1 VEGNLVTA
9 PDKRARK
16 KQHRDEI
23 RAAQQAALQRRRN
36 MRLLGAM
43 LVLVVLIGGAI
54 FFSRDDTEPAAP
66 EQDAA
71 AVEPEAEAVEPEAEA
86 ACGAEAPP
94 EASPKTDYKKP
105 DNVLEEGVDYSAT
118 IHTSCGDIVI
128 DLLEEETPESVNN
141 FIFLAREG
149 YYDGNI
155 WHRVEQNS
163 VIQAGDPNGQNGV
176 PPDNPGYTIKDELPE
191 KSNQYVYGVVGMA
204 NAGPNTGGS
213 QFFIVIQKNRPAGY
227 QPFYSIFGKVTEAP
241 TEASSEEIGCNV
253 EGEEILPTLEAIG
266 CQPTDTGA
274 ATAAEAVQPIVPV
287 FIESIEIN
295 EA

>member
-1 VEGNLVTA
+1 MSV

-16 KQHRDEI
+16 KQHRDEM

-43 LVLVVLIGGAI
+43 LVLAILVGGAI
-54 FFSRDDTEPAAP
+54 FFSREETEPAAP
-66 EQDAA
+66 DAGTA
-71 AVEPEAEAVEPEAEA
+71 AEPQAEA

-94 EASPKTDYKKP
+94 QASPKTDYTEP
-105 DNVLEEGVDYSAT
+105 DQVMEDGVDYSAT

-128 DLLEEETPESVNN
+128 DLLEEEAPVSVNN
-141 FIFLAREG
+141 FIFLAEEG
-149 YYDGNI
+149 YYDGTI

-176 PPDNPGYTIKDELPE
+176 PPDGPGYTIEDELPE
-191 KSNQYVYGVVGMA
+191 KSKEYVYGVVGMA
-204 NAGPNTGGS
+204 NAGPGTGGS

-227 QPFYSIFGKVTEAP
+227 QPFYSIFGKVIEGSTDATP
-241 TEASSEEIGCNV
+241 EEIGCNV
-253 EGEEILPTLEAIG
+253 DGAGLIPTLEAIG
-266 CQPTDTGA
+266 CQPTNTGA
-274 ATAAEAVQPIVPV
+274 GDAAEAVKPIVPIY
-287 FIESIEIN
+287 IESIEIH

>member
-1 VEGNLVTA
+1 MEEYLVSV

-16 KQHRDEI
+16 KQHRDEM
-23 RAAQQAALQRRRN
+23 RAAQQAALARRRN

-43 LVLVVLIGGAI
+43 LVLAVLVGGAI
-54 FFSRDDTEPAAP
+54 FFSQEEDTEPSASAPGAASSP
-66 EQDAA
+66 
-71 AVEPEAEAVEPEAEA
+71 EPEAEA

-94 EASPKTDYKKP
+94 PADPKTDYTEPEDVMEK
-105 DNVLEEGVDYSAT
+105 GVDYTAT
-118 IHTSCGDIVI
+118 IHTSCGEIVI
-128 DLLEEETPESVNN
+128 DLLEETTPESVNN
-141 FIFLAREG
+141 FIFLAQEG

-176 PPDNPGYTIKDELPE
+176 PPDGPGYTIPDELPE

-227 QPFYSIFGKVTEAP
+227 QPFYSIFGEVIEGSTP
-241 TEASSEEIGCNV
+241 ASTDEIGCNV
-253 EGEEILPTLEAIG
+253 EGEGLVPTLEAIG
-266 CQPTDTGA
+266 CQPTNTGA
-274 ATAAEAVQPIVPV
+274 ADAAEAVKPVVPIY
-287 FIESIEIN
+287 IESIEIN

>member
-1 VEGNLVTA
+1 MTA
-9 PDKRARK
+9 PDKRTRK

-43 LVLVVLIGGAI
+43 LVLAILIGGAI
-54 FFSRDDTEPAAP
+54 FFSGDETEPAGP

-71 AVEPEAEAVEPEAEA
+71 APEEPEAEA

-94 EASPKTDYKKP
+94 EASPKTNYKKP
-105 DNVLEEGVDYSAT
+105 DRVLKEGVDYTAT
-118 IHTSCGDIVI
+118 IQTSCGDIVI

-176 PPDNPGYTIKDELPE
+176 PPDGPGYTIKDELPE
-191 KSNQYVYGVVGMA
+191 KSNEYVYGVVGMA

-227 QPFYSIFGKVTEAP
+227 QPFYSIFGKVLEAP
-241 TEASSEEIGCNV
+241 TEASADEIGCNV
-253 EGEEILPTLEAIG
+253 EEEGALPTLEAIG

-274 ATAAEAVQPIVPV
+274 ATAAEAVKPIVPV

>member
-1 VEGNLVTA
+1 MTA

-23 RAAQQAALQRRRN
+23 RAAQQAALARRRN

-43 LVLVVLIGGAI
+43 LVLAVLIGGSI
-54 FFSRDDTEPAAP
+54 FFSQDDDAQPGASAP
-66 EQDAA
+66 GAG
-71 AVEPEAEAVEPEAEA
+71 AEAEPEAEA

-94 EASPKTDYKKP
+94 KADPKTEYKEP
-105 DNVLEEGVDYSAT
+105 EEVLEEGVDYTAT
-118 IHTSCGDIVI
+118 IHTSCGEIVI
-128 DLLEEETPESVNN
+128 DLLEETTPESVNN
-141 FIFLAREG
+141 FIFLAQEG

-176 PPDNPGYTIKDELPE
+176 PPDGPGYTIKDELPE

-227 QPFYSIFGKVTEAP
+227 QPFYSIFGEVIEGSTA
-241 TEASSEEIGCNV
+241 ASPEEIGCNV
-253 EGEEILPTLEAIG
+253 EGEGLIPTLEAIG
-266 CQPTDTGA
+266 CQPTNTGA
-274 ATAAEAVQPIVPV
+274 AEATEAVKPIVPV
-287 FIESIEIN
+287 YIETIEIN

>member
-1 VEGNLVTA
+1 MEEDLVSQV

-43 LVLVVLIGGAI
+43 LVLAVLIGGAI
-54 FFSRDDTEPAAP
+54 VFSRDDAP
-66 EQDAA
+66 EPVATEEPKDAA
-71 AVEPEAEAVEPEAEA
+71 TAPEGAEA

-94 EASPKTDYKKP
+94 EADPKTNYKKP
-105 DNVLEEGVDYSAT
+105 ERVMEEGVDYTAT
-118 IHTSCGDIVI
+118 IRTSCGDIVI

-141 FIFLAREG
+141 FIFLAQEG

-176 PPDNPGYTIKDELPE
+176 PPDGPGYTIKDELPE

-227 QPFYSIFGKVTEAP
+227 QPFYSIFGKVIEGSTEATP
-241 TEASSEEIGCNV
+241 EEIGCNV
-253 EGEEILPTLEAIG
+253 DGEGLVPTLEAIG
-266 CQPTDTGA
+266 CQPTNTGA
-274 ATAAEAVQPIVPV
+274 AEATEAVKPISPI
-287 FIESIEIN
+287 FIETIEIN

>member
-1 VEGNLVTA
+1 MSQV

-16 KQHRDEI
+16 KQHRNEM
-23 RAAQQAALQRRRN
+23 RAAQQAALARRRN

-43 LVLVVLIGGAI
+43 LVLAVLVGGAI
-54 FFSRDDTEPAAP
+54 FFSQEEDTEPSDSAP
-66 EQDAA
+66 EAA
-71 AVEPEAEAVEPEAEA
+71 SSPEPEAEA
-86 ACGAEAPP
+86 ACGAEPP
-94 EASPKTDYKKP
+94 PPADPKTDYTEPEDVMEK
-105 DNVLEEGVDYSAT
+105 GVDYTAT
-118 IHTSCGDIVI
+118 IHTSCGEIVI
-128 DLLEEETPESVNN
+128 DLLEETTPKSVNN
-141 FIFLAREG
+141 FIFLAQEG

-176 PPDNPGYTIKDELPE
+176 PPDGPGYTIEDELPE

-227 QPFYSIFGKVTEAP
+227 QPFYSIFGEVTEGS
-241 TEASSEEIGCNV
+241 TGASPDDIGCNV
-253 EGEEILPTLEAIG
+253 EGEGLIPTLEAIG
-266 CQPTDTGA
+266 CQPTNTGA
-274 ATAAEAVQPIVPV
+274 ADAAEAVKPIVPIY
-287 FIESIEIN
+287 IESIEIN